1 MATLIKDQI
10 KDQNPNPFVYVQG
23 SNLSHQPDVKAPT
36 QKVRLE
42 KEDLTMAILE
52 SIHEGV
58 FTIDFNMKITYFNRA
73 AEKITGNRAKDAV
86 GKDCMDVFCS
96 QGGSKEV
103 CVAECPMK
111 KTMKYNT
118 PITKKR
124 IIFNNKGEVLTVS
137 TTTNLLYDSN
147 NEPIGGLE
155 TFTDVTAFERLKER
169 WQGKKYKLGNIVG
182 KSPKMTELF
191 ELIESVSGTMSN
203 VLIQG
208 ETGSGKGL
216 IASAIHYR
224 SANHKGP
231 FVCVNC
237 AAIPENLLESELFGH
252 VKGAFT
258 GAINDRKGRFEQA
271 NKGTLFLDEIGE
283 LSPGMQSK
291 LLRAVEEKQFEKV
304 GGANTIKVDT
314 RVIAATSRN
323 LEKDM
328 SYKQFRSDLFY
339 RLNIIPCKIPSLRE
353 RMEDIPLLVEHFV
366 DKLNYKM
373 EKGVKGVEP
382 EILDLFLR
390 YSWPGNVRELESV
403 LEYAFIQ
410 CKGDYLETRCLPP
423 SFRLLNNKIT
433 DLSLSRPTPSESF
446 EPFDGNQHTS
456 TLPEKEILLRAL
468 KDCHWNRAKT
478 AENLN
483 ISRTTLWRMM
493 KKYNLS

>member
-1 MATLIKDQI
+1 MATIIEGQKE
-10 KDQNPNPFVYVQG
+10 NPVVNIQG
-23 SNLSHQPDVKAPT
+23 YNLSHQPDGNTPSE
-36 QKVRLE
+36 KVWLE
-42 KEDLTMAILE
+42 KEKLMKAILD
-52 SIHEGV
+52 SINEGV
-58 FTIDFNMKITYFNRA
+58 FTIDFDMKVTHFNRA
-73 AEKITGNRAKDAV
+73 AEKITGYTAKEAI
-86 GKDCMDVFCS
+86 GKHCTDVFCS
-96 QGGSKEV
+96 QGGSREA
-103 CVAECPMK
+103 CMAECPMK
-111 KTMKYNT
+111 KTMKYMI

-124 IIFNNKGEVLTVS
+124 TIFNKKGEVLTVA
-137 TTTNLLYDSN
+137 TTTNLLYGLD

-155 TFTDVTAFERLKER
+155 TFSDVTAFQQLKER

-182 KSPKMTELF
+182 KSPKMIELF

-224 SANHKGP
+224 SPSHKGP
-231 FVCVNC
+231 LVHVNC

-291 LLRAVEEKQFEKV
+291 LLRVVEEKQFEKV
-304 GGANTIKVDT
+304 GGSNTIKVDV
-314 RVIAATSRN
+314 RIIAATSRN
-323 LEKDM
+323 VEKDM

-353 RMEDIPLLVEHFV
+353 RMEDISLLVEHFV

-373 EKGVKGVEP
+373 EKEMKGVEP
-382 EILDLFLR
+382 EILDIFLR

-433 DLSLSRPTPSESF
+433 DLSLSRPVSSESF
-446 EPFDGNQHTS
+446 QPFDGNQHTS
-456 TLPEKEILLRAL
+456 TLPEEKMLLRAL
-468 KDCHWNRAKT
+468 EDSHWNRVKT

-493 KKYNLS
+493 KKYNLG

>member
-1 MATLIKDQI
+1 MDKGTQGLKAV
-10 KDQNPNPFVYVQG
+10 PFIRIQG
-23 SNLSHQPDVKAPT
+23 SNLSQQPKGEAPT
-36 QKVRLE
+36 ETVGVQKENLM
-42 KEDLTMAILE
+42 MAILD
-52 SIHEGV
+52 SISEGV
-58 FTIDFNMKITYFNRA
+58 FTVDFNMKITYFNRA
-73 AEKITGNRAKDAV
+73 AERITGYTAREAI
-86 GKDCMDVFCS
+86 GKLCTDVFCS
-96 QGGSKEV
+96 QGGSNEE

-111 KTMKYNT
+111 KTFKYKT

-124 IIFNNKGEVLTVS
+124 TIFNKNAEVLTVA
-137 TTTNLLYDSN
+137 TTTNMLYDLD

-155 TFTDVTAFERLKER
+155 TFTDVTAFDRLKEK
-169 WQGKKYKLGNIVG
+169 WQGKKYNLGNIIG
-182 KSPKMTELF
+182 KSPKMTDLF
-191 ELIESVSGTMSN
+191 ELIESISGTMSN

-224 SANHKGP
+224 SAHHKGP

-283 LSPGMQSK
+283 LSPGMQAK
-291 LLRAVEEKQFEKV
+291 LLRVVEEKQFEKV
-304 GGANTIKVDT
+304 GGSNTIKSDT

-323 LEKDM
+323 LEKDI

-353 RMEDIPLLVEHFV
+353 RMEDISLLVEHFV

-373 EKGVKGVEP
+373 EKEVKGVEP
-382 EILDLFLR
+382 AILDIFLR
-390 YSWPGNVRELESV
+390 YSWPGNVRELQSV

-410 CKGDYLETRCLPP
+410 CQGDYLETRCLPP

-433 DLSLSRPTPSESF
+433 DLSLSTPISSESF
-446 EPFDGNQHTS
+446 QPFDGKQHTS
-456 TLPEKEILLRAL
+456 TLPEKEMLLMAL
-468 KDCHWNRAKT
+468 KDYRWNRAKT

-493 KKYNLS
+493 TKYNLS